1 MSSAKHVAIGALF
14 VASLVTGTQAG
25 WWAWKTAMAVAT
37 IAGTAYSSWQTAK
50 ALKGSTSPD
59 SLAAKQPG
67 ILVNE
72 TGTEVS
78 LPIVYGKARVGISRV
93 DVRQGSDA
101 NVLALVGVI
110 SLAPEGGSATAQQG
124 IEEVTT
130 VYFDGDAALS
140 APIFGTNDSATN
152 NPTPFSPAVI
162 ESPWNGNTAVGS
174 PSFGTDYW
182 LEYFIHDGDD
192 AQVVDRALSAEFG
205 GASSA
210 SWGTYARGVGL
221 SYIVLWL
228 YFDADVFANGLPQVT
243 MDLKGNKVASVLD
256 STADFRYSENPVDCA
271 LDFMTS
277 TRYGMGIPTAQMDW
291 GQTVLQANPI
301 TTVSG
306 STVITVAHS
315 AAHNALVGDRV
326 ILSKATAVG
335 GITAARL
342 NVQMTITG
350 ATATNFTATL
360 GGANATSGATGG
372 GSAVRLDI
380 SSFGEAAYY
389 CDEPVTITLTSGTRA
404 LTNRFTANGWLD
416 SADTPQTNLDRLLS
430 ACSGRIVREGGKY
443 KLLIRKV
450 QAASSFELDRSNIVG
465 EWSFAKGGVDEVSNT
480 QVVTFVDKDQNYQPV
495 PLVFPRAT
503 TTNAFLAADFAYGVE
518 QRIDLPFTEDAHMAQ
533 MINAATFNESR
544 ADMSCSLV
552 AQREALRLSVG
563 DVVNVTHSTPG
574 WSDQPMWVEAVA
586 LRRDGLVQLLLKE
599 YLAAT
604 YTVPTMAVKSELVPV
619 VLPPR
624 YTSASGPTVG
634 ITSLFATQTAIS
646 NNGTNFLSKLEL
658 TIDFTGGMGSYKI
671 EHNPASTATYNYTT
685 NTTATYAT
693 VFLNSSA
700 TSTDPYEFTWADGG
714 TVTGESIITITPYPN
729 SNAGGIPGTARV
741 ITFQV
746 AGED

>member
-1 MSSAKHVAIGALF
+1 MSTGKHVLIGALF
-14 VASLVTGTQAG
+14 VATLVTGTNAG
-25 WWAWKTAMAVAT
+25 WWAWQSAAAAAT
-37 IAGTAYSSWQTAK
+37 IAGSAYSTWQTAR
-50 ALKGSTSPD
+50 ALRAITPPD
-59 SLAAKQPG
+59 SLAGKQPG
-67 ILVNE
+67 ILINQ

-93 DVRQGSDA
+93 DVRQGTDA
-101 NVLALVGVI
+101 DVLALVGAI
-110 SLAPEGGSATAQQG
+110 ALAPEGGSATAQQG
-124 IEEVTT
+124 IEEITT

-140 APIFGTNDSATN
+140 SPIFGANDSATN
-152 NPTPFSPAVI
+152 NPVPFNASVI
-162 ESPWNGNTAVGS
+162 ESPWNGNVTTGTFGS
-174 PSFGTDYW
+174 DYW

-192 AQVVDRALSAEFG
+192 DQVVDRELNRIFG
-205 GASSA
+205 STP
-210 SWGTYARGVGL
+210 WGTYARGVGL

-228 YFDADVFANGLPQVT
+228 YWDDDVWANGVPQVT

-256 STADFRYSENPVDCA
+256 STADFRYSENPVDCV

-342 NVQMTITG
+342 NVQMTITEVPS
-350 ATATNFTATL
+350 ATSFKATL
-360 GGANATSGATGG
+360 GGANATSAATGG
-372 GSAVRLDI
+372 GSAVRLDT
-380 SSFGEAAYY
+380 STFGEAAYY

-465 EWSFAKGGVDEVSNT
+465 EWSFAKGGVDEVANT

-503 TTNAFLAADFAYGVE
+503 TTNAFLAEDFAYGVE

-563 DVVNVTHSTPG
+563 DVVNVTHPTPG
-574 WSDQPMWVEAVA
+574 WTDQPMWVEAVA
-586 LRRDGLVQLLLKE
+586 LRRDGLVSLLLKE

-604 YTVPTMAVKSELVPV
+604 YTVPTMAVKSALVPTL
-619 VLPPR
+619 LPPR
-624 YTSASGPTVG
+624 YTSAAGPTVG
-634 ITSLFATQTAIS
+634 ITDLYATQTAVS
-646 NNGTNFLSKLEL
+646 NDGTNYLSRLDLQIE
-658 TIDFTGGMGSYKI
+658 FTGGMGSYKI
-671 EHNPASTATYNYTT
+671 HHAPDGVTAYSYIT
-685 NTTATYAT
+685 NTTATSAN
-693 VFLNSSA
+693 VSLNTAGGSA
-700 TSTDPYEFTWADGG
+700 YPFYWADGG
-714 TVTGESIITITPYPN
+714 TVTGQSIITITPYPN
-729 SNAGGIPGTARV
+729 ASAGGIAGTAQ
-741 ITFQV
+741 IINFQV
-746 AGED
+746 QEGE

>member
-1 MSSAKHVAIGALF
+1 MSSKTKTIVG
-14 VASLVTGTQAG
+14 SLLAVGTLATGVGVG
-25 WWAWKTAMAVAT
+25 WWAWKTAAAIAT

-50 ALKGSTSPD
+50 ALKGITPPD
-59 SLAAKQPG
+59 SLAGKQPG
-67 ILVNE
+67 ILINE

-93 DVRQGSDA
+93 DVRQGTDA
-101 NVLALVGVI
+101 DVLALVGVI
-110 SLAPEGGSATAQQG
+110 ALAPEGGSSTAQQG

-130 VYFDGDAALS
+130 VFFDGDAALS
-140 APIFGTNDSATN
+140 SPIFGANDSGTN
-152 NPTPFSPAVI
+152 NPTPFNASVI
-162 ESPWNGNTAVGS
+162 ESPWNGNVTSGA
-174 PSFGTDYW
+174 FGTNYW

-192 AQVVDRALSAEFG
+192 AQVVDRELNRIFG
-205 GASSA
+205 ATP
-210 SWGTYARGVGL
+210 WGTYARGVGL

-228 YFDADVFANGLPQVT
+228 YFDDDVFANGVPQVT
-243 MDLKGNKVASVLD
+243 MDVKGGKLGSVLD
-256 STADFRYSENPVDCA
+256 STADFRYSENPVDCV

-277 TRYGMGIPTAQMDW
+277 TRYGMGIPTSQMDW

-360 GGANATSGATGG
+360 GGANATSAATGG

-450 QAASSFELDRSNIVG
+450 QAVSSFELDRSNIVG

-495 PLVFPRAT
+495 PLVYPRAT
-503 TTNAFLAADFAYGVE
+503 TTNAFLAEDFAYGVE

-574 WSDQPMWVEAVA
+574 WTDQPMWVEAVA

-604 YTVPTMAVKSELVPV
+604 YTVPTMKVKSELVPV

-646 NNGTNFLSKLEL
+646 NDGTNFLSKLEL
-658 TIDFTGGMGSYKI
+658 AMDFTGGMGSYKI
-671 EHNPASTATYNYTT
+671 EHNPASGATYSYITGTT
-685 NTTATYAT
+685 ETYAT
-693 VFLNSSA
+693 VFLNSTA

-714 TVTGESIITITPYPN
+714 TVTGESIITVTPYPN
-729 SNAGGIPGTARV
+729 ANAQGIAGTARV
-741 ITFQV
+741 IAFQV
-746 AGED
+746 ADTE